1 MIRIG
6 VFSDSHGEIELFEKA
21 VKELKDV
28 SAIVHLGDCASDA
41 FEMIR
46 RTGKGIIT
54 VNGNCDFLAREPVS
68 RSFEI
73 EGKRVYLT
81 HGHKEHVKTGLMRLF
96 YRAEEEKA
104 DLVLYGHTHIQ
115 RIDEIENIIFL
126 NPGALK
132 DGKYAVV
139 EIGDNGIVYEFRKT
153 EI

>member
-28 SAIVHLGDCASDA
+28 SAIVHLGDCAADA
-41 FEMIR
+41 FEMIK
-46 RTGKGIIT
+46 RTGKDIIT
-54 VNGNCDFLAREPVS
+54 VNGNCDILAREPVS
-68 RSFEI
+68 RSLEW

-81 HGHKEHVKTGLMRLF
+81 HGHKEHVKMGLMRLF
-96 YRAEEEKA
+96 YRAEEQKA

-115 RIDEIENIIFL
+115 KMDEIENIVFL
-126 NPGALK
+126 NPGAMK
-132 DGKYAVV
+132 DGKYAVI
-139 EIGDNGIVYEFRKT
+139 ELNDGWITHEFHKT